1 MEKFSGYNGLDRRRY
16 IRFDVKFPITL
27 NLSIPS
33 KTGIMKVVIDTE
45 TINVSLN
52 GICFNIGFSDYI
64 DIIPLIE
71 AAKKNSE
78 IGISVEV
85 LAEWRHFEYLGK
97 IEWFRPVDENHVSIG
112 IQLKS
117 IQGDDRRMWDKMLS
131 SLRQK
136 M

>member
-85 LAEWRHFEYLGK
+85 LAEWRHFESFGK
-97 IEWFRPVDENHVSIG
+97 IEWFRPVDENHVRIG
-112 IQLKS
+112 IQLKL